1 MKALTLQIGSPMNL
15 PFTITPTLAWI
26 FLVLAGVLE
35 VVWAIGLRTS
45 DGFTKLW
52 PSVITLSAMGL
63 SVVFLGL
70 SLKVLPLGTA
80 YAVWVGI
87 GIVGVAALGIW
98 LFEEPASL
106 WRIASMMMITFGIIG
121 LKLLD

>member
-1 MKALTLQIGSPMNL
+1 MNL
-15 PFTITPTLAWI
+15 PFTITPALAWI
-26 FLVLAGVLE
+26 FLVIAGLLE
-35 VVWAIGLRTS
+35 VVWAIGLRYS

-52 PSVITLSAMGL
+52 PSVITLSAMGA

-98 LFEEPASL
+98 LFEEPAGL
-106 WRIASMMMITFGIIG
+106 LRVASMMMITVGIIG
-121 LKLLD
+121 LKLID